1 MSAREPRAV
10 DLGVPVSDDLT
21 TVATSN
27 EEGFARI
34 VALYAR
40 PGQTIVDVT
49 YGHGR
54 FWRHIDRDA
63 YDARCTDLT
72 AGIDL
77 RATGYPNDFADMWVL
92 DPPYRYKPTRNKP
105 QDATPGH
112 GRVDGLYNL
121 TTDLT
126 NNAAV
131 RALYVAGFTE
141 AHRCLRHGGFLVV
154 KCQDSSQ
161 DGKQVWM
168 HCDLIDDA
176 SALGFA
182 CRELSIVATA
192 ATTKS
197 RWPRQRHLRKAHSY
211 FLVFRKG
218 GQFPFGTPST
228 MARSRVRPTVEPGED
243 RHGE

>member
-1 MSAREPRAV
+1 MADTHPV
-10 DLGVPVSDDLT
+10 DLGVPVADDLN

-27 EEGFARI
+27 EQAFARI

-40 PGQTIVDVT
+40 PGHTIVDVT
-49 YGHGR
+49 YGSGR
-54 FWRHIDRDA
+54 FWRHIDRAA

-72 AGIDL
+72 DGVDL
-77 RATGYPNDFADMWVL
+77 RSTGHPDGFADMWVL
-92 DPPYRYKPTRNKP
+92 DPPYRYKPARNKP

-131 RALYVAGFTE
+131 RALYVAGFEE
-141 AHRCLRHGGFLVV
+141 ARRCLTGGGFLVV

-176 SALGFA
+176 EALGFA
-182 CRELSIVATA
+182 CREIAIVATA
-192 ATTKS
+192 ATTKT

-218 GQFPFGTPST
+218 GQFPFGIPST
-228 MARSRVRPTVEPGED
+228 MKRARPRVVAVPTDHED
-243 RHGE
+243 PA